1 MIFFVV
7 PNGFQFPYIPVYND
21 QRGERIAAGNGEDV
35 DEGFLG
41 HRHTDGIARVVQQR
55 VVFPVTGNPHVIHKQ
70 GDVLGKRIRQHGRAV
85 HRGSLLQVRAA
96 RRHKVFFREYG
107 LPEQCTPACTRAVVK
122 A

>member
-1 MIFFVV
+1 MDFSSHIS
-7 PNGFQFPYIPVYND
+7 PVYND

-70 GDVLGKRIRQHGRAV
+70 GGRPRKTDSSAW
-85 HRGSLLQVRAA
+85 
-96 RRHKVFFREYG
+96 
-107 LPEQCTPACTRAVVK
+107 
-122 A
+122 

>member
-70 GDVLGKRIRQHGRAV
+70 GDVLENGFVSMAV
-85 HRGSLLQVRAA
+85 RYTAAACFRLGLHAGTKFSSASTDSRNNA
-96 RRHKVFFREYG
+96 RRHVPVP
-107 LPEQCTPACTRAVVK
+107 L
-122 A
+122 

>member
-41 HRHTDGIARVVQQR
+41 HRHTDGIARVVQQ
-55 VVFPVTGNPHVIHKQ
+55 
-70 GDVLGKRIRQHGRAV
+70 L
-85 HRGSLLQVRAA
+85 
-96 RRHKVFFREYG
+96 
-107 LPEQCTPACTRAVVK
+107 
-122 A
+122 